1 VCDLSL
7 TQEWPSLTTNEK
19 PYQKQSGVRLHAR
32 ENLEIQH
39 VAIRHTGHVACHSP
53 AAHPHFWLQ
62 EGHDMVGSRSW
73 TAVLPRVAT
82 VSLLMLAVASETAR
96 AQALS
101 YTVTDLGPAFNNVQ
115 SAEAFGLN
123 DSGQVVGRAGNRAFL
138 WQNGTKT
145 DLGTLGGQAAM
156 AHGINELGQVV
167 GQATFALLSASRAT
181 LWRNGTITN
190 LTPDLASNEGSSA
203 VAINA
208 AGQIVGNIGYVAAFI
223 WENGARRS
231 LGHLGGGGSYVFDI
245 NDNGVAVGT
254 STGHPFVWENG
265 VMRDLGLLE
274 PTDEEAGAAAINSLG
289 QIVGSSGRMD
299 PETYEQFYKA
309 FLYSN
314 GVMTALPVPS
324 WEASAGDINDHGIV
338 VGSMRAG
345 GGFSNFHGWI
355 YQDGTVTNL
364 NHLIPQG
371 GGLHIAYA
379 HAVNNAGQIAAT
391 AFDAQGHYHAVLLTP
406 GTAPPPAPGITIFD
420 ASVDEGQSGTRTA
433 SFYVRL
439 SFASAGDVTVAY
451 STANGT
457 ATAGSDYDAASGT
470 LTIPAGQLIRTI
482 DVTVRSD
489 RKREPTEVFQMNLAN
504 PANATIVD
512 GQAVGTVRNDDR

>member
-1 VCDLSL
+1 
-7 TQEWPSLTTNEK
+7 
-19 PYQKQSGVRLHAR
+19 
-32 ENLEIQH
+32 
-39 VAIRHTGHVACHSP
+39 
-53 AAHPHFWLQ
+53 
-62 EGHDMVGSRSW
+62 MVGSRSS
-73 TAVLPRVAT
+73 TAVPLRVVT
-82 VSLLMLAVASETAR
+82 VSLLMFALAAESPR
-96 AQALS
+96 AQAPS
-101 YTVTDLGPAFNNVQ
+101 YIVTDLGPAFNNVQ

-123 DSGQVVGRAGNRAFL
+123 NSGEVVGRAGNRAFL

-156 AHGINELGQVV
+156 ALGINEFGQVV

-181 LWRNGTITN
+181 LWSNGTITN

-208 AGQIVGNIGYVAAFI
+208 SGQIVGNIGYTTAFI

-231 LGHLGGGGSYVFDI
+231 LGHLGGGGSFVSDI

-254 STGHPFVWENG
+254 STGHPFAWENG

-274 PTDEEAGAAAINSLG
+274 VTDEDAGAAGINSLG

-314 GVMTALPVPS
+314 GAMTALPVPS
-324 WEASAGDINDHGIV
+324 WEAYAGDINDHGTV

-355 YQDGTVTNL
+355 YVDGTVTNL
-364 NHLIPQG
+364 NHLIPQNS
-371 GGLHIAYA
+371 GLHIASA
-379 HAVNNAGQIAAT
+379 HAVNNSGQIAAT
-391 AFDAQGHYHAVLLTP
+391 ALDAQGHYHAVLLTP
-406 GTAPPPAPGITIFD
+406 GTAPPPSPGVTVFD
-420 ASVDEGQSGTRTA
+420 VSVTEGQSGTSTA
-433 SFYVRL
+433 TFYVRL
-439 SFASAGDVTVAY
+439 SFASASDVTFAY
-451 STANGT
+451 STANDT
-457 ATAGSDYDAASGT
+457 ATAGTDYDQKSGT

-482 DVTVRSD
+482 DVTIRGD
-489 RKREPTEVFQMNLAN
+489 RKREADERFFMNLTN
-504 PANATIVD
+504 PSGATLVD
-512 GQAVGTVRNDDR
+512 GQAVGTVRSDDR

>member
-1 VCDLSL
+1 M
-7 TQEWPSLTTNEK
+7 
-19 PYQKQSGVRLHAR
+19 R
-32 ENLEIQH
+32 
-39 VAIRHTGHVACHSP
+39 
-53 AAHPHFWLQ
+53 
-62 EGHDMVGSRSW
+62 GSRSS
-73 TAVLPRVAT
+73 TVLLARVAT
-82 VSLLMLAVASETAR
+82 VALMLVA
-96 AQALS
+96 ALGS
-101 YTVTDLGPAFNNVQ
+101 DAPRGAAPPYTVIDLGTFGSVQ
-115 SAEAFGLN
+115 SAEAFDVN

-145 DLGTLGGQAAM
+145 DLGTLGGPAAM
-156 AHGINELGQVV
+156 ALGINEFGQVV
-167 GQATFALLSASRAT
+167 GQSTFAVLSASRAT

-208 AGQIVGNIGYVAAFI
+208 AGQIVGNIGYSNAFL

-231 LGHLGGGGSYVFDI
+231 LGHLGGGASFVSDI

-254 STGHPFVWENG
+254 STAHPFVWENG

-274 PTDEEAGAAAINSLG
+274 ATDHDGGAAGINSLG
-289 QIVGSSGRMD
+289 QIVGSSGRTD

-324 WEASAGDINDHGIV
+324 WEAFAGDINDSGTI

-345 GGFSNFHGWI
+345 GGFSNFHAWV
-355 YQDGTVTNL
+355 YVDGTVTNL
-364 NHLIPQG
+364 NHLIPQNS
-371 GGLHIAYA
+371 GLHIAYA
-379 HAVNNAGQIAAT
+379 HSVNNAGQIAAT

-406 GTAPPPAPGITIFD
+406 GTAPPPSPGVTIFD
-420 ASVDEGQSGTRTA
+420 VSLSEGQSGTRTA

-439 SFASAGDVTVAY
+439 SFESASNVTFAY

-457 ATAGSDYDAASGT
+457 ATAGSDYDAKSGT

-482 DVTVRSD
+482 DVTVRGD
-489 RKREPTEVFQMNLAN
+489 RKREPDEVFYMNLVN
-504 PANATIVD
+504 PSGATIVD
-512 GQAVGTVRNDDR
+512 GQGAGILRNDDR